1 MRIDGHR
8 ENDTDCGPPVSVSVP
23 MTGVVENGK

>member
-8 ENDTDCGPPVSVSVP
+8 ENDTDRGTPVSVSVP
-23 MTGVVENGK
+23 MTGVAQNGK